1 MVRISVDL
9 NRCEGYGQCVFAAPS
24 AFTLHGLEAL
34 TYLPNPPDEMRDA
47 VHRAALACPVQAITV
62 GVQDEP
68 AGTTSRA
75 DRHVVVVG
83 ASLAGLKTAEALR
96 ERGFSGPLTVI
107 GDEPHRPYDR
117 PPLTKAC
124 VSEKLPPDRLELP
137 VTRTLDARFLL
148 GTAAVGLD
156 TDRRLVRLADG
167 AAVGY
172 DTVVIATGTRAR
184 PYPGTTP
191 DGVLAV
197 RTRDDAEDLQRRL
210 ARQPRRVVVV
220 GAGFLGGELASG
232 LCDLGIPVTLVEAQ
246 QAPLQGPLGTTV
258 GGVMADLARSAGVDL
273 RLSTTVDE
281 FVAGDD
287 GALRQVRLSDGET
300 VDADLA
306 VVALGAV
313 RNVEWLEGSA
323 ARVDRNGVHCDD
335 RCRVLDLEGCPLP
348 DVYAAGDV
356 AGLPHPLFPGRR
368 LSVEHWGNAVTQAR
382 TVAHDITRPSG
393 EVPSPHTELP
403 SFWSTQFGVNIKGVG
418 FPGAAD
424 RIAVV
429 QGTPGQGSF
438 SVLYGLAERTVGAV
452 TVDNGRYLHHYTAL
466 VREGAPFPPEFVTSD
481 ENTSPVVRPTGR

>member
-1 MVRISVDL
+1 MRISVDL

-34 TYLPNPPDEMRDA
+34 TYVPNPPDEMRDA
-47 VHRAALACPVQAITV
+47 VHRAALACPVRAITV
-62 GVQDEP
+62 GVEDEP
-68 AGTTSRA
+68 AGAAPRQ

-96 ERGFSGPLTVI
+96 ENGFAGPLTII

-124 VSEKLPPDRLELP
+124 VSEKLPPGRIELP
-137 VTRTLDARFLL
+137 VTRPLDARFLL

-156 TDRRLVRLADG
+156 TERRSVVLADG
-167 AAVGY
+167 GTVGY
-172 DTVVIATGTRAR
+172 DTLVIATGTRAR
-184 PYPGTTP
+184 PFPGWVP
-191 DGVLAV
+191 EGVLTV

-210 ARQPRRVVVV
+210 ARQPRRVVVA

-232 LCDLGIPVTLVEAQ
+232 LRELGLPVTLVEAQ
-246 QAPLQGPLGTTV
+246 ATPLQGPLGRTV
-258 GGVMADLARSAGVDL
+258 GDVVAGLARSTGVDL
-273 RLSTTVDE
+273 RLGTTVDE
-281 FVAGDD
+281 FVADEKH
-287 GALRQVRLSDGET
+287 ALRQVRLSDGET

-313 RNVEWLEGSA
+313 RNVEWLAGSA
-323 ARVDRNGVHCDD
+323 VCADAGGVHCDEL
-335 RCRVLDLEGCPLP
+335 CRALDQEGRPLP
-348 DVYAAGDV
+348 DVYAAGDI
-356 AGLPHPLFPGRR
+356 AALPHPLFPGRR
-368 LSVEHWGNAVTQAR
+368 LSVEHWGSAVTQAR
-382 TVAHDITRPSG
+382 TVAHDITREPG
-393 EVPSPHTELP
+393 EERLPHVELP

-438 SVLYGLAERTVGAV
+438 SVLYGLGERTIGAV
-452 TVDNGRYLHHYTAL
+452 TFDNGRNLHHYISL
-466 VREGAPFPPEFVTSD
+466 VREQAPFPPGFATSD
-481 ENTSPVVRPTGR
+481 ENTSPALRPIGC